1 MPSGYDDSDDPLY
14 LSVEVSSTDTNTE
27 DESDNSTGD
36 LGEDNDNTEEVI
48 AVEDESTIDD
58 EGTDTEDY
66 RQEQNS
72 NASCSSDTS
81 VNNPKWNNQRLF
93 PPSAKSRSKAWM
105 FGGFRKDSAGQ
116 LILKETVCGICGKI
130 QKYRNSPT
138 NLDQHIQSMHSLH
151 YSRVE
156 DQEGLKKET
165 SIADYFKKKSG
176 TIPKYRPNHPKQKA
190 LKSKLVEWVVK
201 NNRSIL
207 EVEDP
212 KLVEAFEISD
222 PKLKVPGRKVVNR
235 EIEKLFKKKKEEF
248 EKDVAKIDSFAGN
261 NDAGSSSNSKSFVAI
276 NVSYVTEDFELKK
289 KIIDVV
295 EMPED
300 KNAGNYRARVDK
312 TEESHGIAGK
322 VFMYTTDNEN
332 TMKAAFGVH
341 ERNGCFAHI
350 ESKASKKA
358 LDNQKS
364 LKKLRLKLRKIS
376 KKPNKSSKFKYALSN
391 QQKTRGLRQM
401 TLKQEV
407 KTRFTATHTMIRSFL
422 NDPKEG
428 NKDRKEGEDYV
439 DMRKVKENIKA
450 VNAAMVDAKF
460 PKKDLEKLEINMDDI
475 NKMIKLVPILDTL
488 EEGITLLGAEKY
500 ATASSVL
507 PFLSNL
513 YQVLE
518 ADEDDPYYLA
528 KFKSDF
534 KREMKTRCNS
544 NLNRKTLIKASF
556 LDKRFEKIEKFI
568 EKREAEEVIKE
579 IKSELD
585 DIQAVQAEV
594 MEKNDKENNNEEP
607 PKKKKRF
614 LAVSISDSEDEEV
627 SNAEEEFLRYR
638 AEPKLRS
645 DGCPFEWWRSRK
657 AEYPIMARLARKYLA
672 VSGTSTPAERVIS
685 RLGLVLSKRRLRMKG
700 ELFSKIMFLSDCV

>member
-1 MPSGYDDSDDPLY
+1 
-14 LSVEVSSTDTNTE
+14 
-27 DESDNSTGD
+27 
-36 LGEDNDNTEEVI
+36 
-48 AVEDESTIDD
+48 
-58 EGTDTEDY
+58 
-66 RQEQNS
+66 
-72 NASCSSDTS
+72 
-81 VNNPKWNNQRLF
+81 
-93 PPSAKSRSKAWM
+93 
-105 FGGFRKDSAGQ
+105 
-116 LILKETVCGICGKI
+116 
-130 QKYRNSPT
+130 
-138 NLDQHIQSMHSLH
+138 MHSLH
-151 YSRVE
+151 YKGVE
-156 DQEGLKKET
+156 DQEGSKKET

-190 LKSKLVEWVVK
+190 LKFKLVEWIVK
-201 NNRSIL
+201 NNRSIV

-212 KLVEAFEISD
+212 KLVEAFEIAD
-222 PKLKVPGRKVVNR
+222 PRLKVPSRKVVKT

-248 EKDVAKIDSFAGN
+248 DVAKIESFAGN

-300 KNAGNYRARVDK
+300 KNAANYRDRVDK

-358 LDNQKS
+358 LDNQTS
-364 LKKLRLKLRKIS
+364 LKKLRLKLRKIA
-376 KKPNKSSKFKYALSN
+376 KKANKSSKFKYALSN
-391 QQKTRGLRQM
+391 QQKTRGLRQI

-407 KTRFTATHTMIRSFL
+407 KTRFTATHTMFRSFL

-428 NKDRKEGEDYV
+428 NEDSV
-439 DMRKVKENIKA
+439 DIRKVKENIKA

-460 PKKDLEKLEINMDDI
+460 SKKDLEKLEIKSDDV

-507 PFLSNL
+507 PFENKF

-534 KREMKTRCNS
+534 KRELTTRCNS

-556 LDKRFEKIEKFI
+556 LDKRFEKIEKFV
-568 EKREAEEVIKE
+568 EKTEAEEVLND

-585 DIQAVQAEV
+585 AVEAEE
-594 MEKNDKENNNEEP
+594 MEKNDKENNNDEP

-614 LAVSISDSEDEEV
+614 LALSISDSEDEEV
-627 SNAEEEFLRYR
+627 SNAKEEFLRYR

-657 AEYPIMARLARKYLA
+657 AEYPFMARLARKYLA

-685 RLGLVLSKRRLRMKG
+685 RLGLVLSKRRLSMKG